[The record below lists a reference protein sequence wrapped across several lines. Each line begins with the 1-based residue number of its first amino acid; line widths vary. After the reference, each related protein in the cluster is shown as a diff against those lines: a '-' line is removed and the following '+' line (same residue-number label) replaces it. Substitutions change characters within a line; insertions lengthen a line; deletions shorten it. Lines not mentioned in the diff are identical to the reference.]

1 MNVRDHVLRHLA
13 DIVREHSPE
22 SLPESLTDEMGLDE
36 FWLDSVA
43 FVTLISRLERA
54 VGYIPP
60 PILEGTLY
68 PNTVGELVAMY
79 EDAAREAA

>member
-1 MNVRDHVLRHLA
+1 MNVRDDVLKHLA
-13 DIVREHSPE
+13 AIIKEHSPE
-22 SLPESLTDEMGLDE
+22 SLPESFTDEMRLDE

-43 FVTLISRLERA
+43 YVTLISRLEKA

-68 PNTVGELVAMY
+68 PNTIEELVAMY
-79 EDAAREAA
+79 EDAAPRTA